1 MSGLIGKK
9 IGMTSVYSAEG
20 KNIPCTVIEAGP
32 CVVTQIKTV
41 EKDTY
46 EAVQIAYDET
56 SEKHATSSLLGHFK
70 KAGTTPKRKLAEFKD
85 MPEVNLGD
93 TLTVELFSEED
104 WVDVTGISK
113 GKGFQGVVKRH
124 GFGGVGGQTHGQHNR
139 ARKPG
144 SLGASSYPSRV
155 FKGKR
160 LPGQMGGEQVKVLN
174 LRVLKVIPESNL
186 ILVKGSIPG
195 AKGAYLTIENSMEL
209 AVLNT
214 QGKETGRKVVLS
226 DAVFGVEANDHAIYL
241 DVKQYLADQ
250 RQGTHK
256 SKQRNEVA
264 GSTRKLKRQKG
275 TGGARAGSIKSP
287 LFPGGGRIFGPQPRD
302 YSFKLNK
309 KLKQLARRSALTYKA
324 QAGAISVVETLSL
337 DAPKTKAVV
346 ALADALKVADK
357 KVLLVLPESNA
368 NLQLSCRNL
377 PYVQPVLAQNVCTYD
392 VMNASA
398 IVMVEGAENVLN
410 TMLA

>member
-1 MSGLIGKK
+1 
-9 IGMTSVYSAEG
+9 
-20 KNIPCTVIEAGP
+20 
-32 CVVTQIKTV
+32 
-41 EKDTY
+41 
-46 EAVQIAYDET
+46 
-56 SEKHATSSLLGHFK
+56 
-70 KAGTTPKRKLAEFKD
+70 
-85 MPEVNLGD
+85 
-93 TLTVELFSEED
+93 
-104 WVDVTGISK
+104 
-113 GKGFQGVVKRH
+113 
-124 GFGGVGGQTHGQHNR
+124 
-139 ARKPG
+139 
-144 SLGASSYPSRV
+144 
-155 FKGKR
+155 
-160 LPGQMGGEQVKVLN
+160 
-174 LRVLKVIPESNL
+174 
-186 ILVKGSIPG
+186 
-195 AKGAYLTIENSMEL
+195 MEL

-309 KLKQLARRSALTYKA
+309 KLKQLARRSALSYKMKDE
-324 QAGAISVVETLSL
+324 AIKVVE
-337 DAPKTKAVV
+337 DFAIEAPRTKTIV
-346 ALADALKVADK
+346 AMMNGLKVSDK
-357 KVLLVLPESNA
+357 KILVVLPESNRNILLSARNLQNVKVIPAA
-368 NLQLSCRNL
+368 NLN
-377 PYVQPVLAQNVCTYD
+377 TYD